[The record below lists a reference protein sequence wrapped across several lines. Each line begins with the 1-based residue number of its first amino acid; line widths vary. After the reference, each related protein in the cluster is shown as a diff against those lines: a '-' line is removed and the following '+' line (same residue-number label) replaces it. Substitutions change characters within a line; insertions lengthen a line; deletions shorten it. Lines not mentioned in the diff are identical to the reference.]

1 MRTIVK
7 FTYFLVVSFILFMGI
22 SLFCYRTIFDGNL
35 SSDHESWGNFGSFLS
50 GIASPFA
57 FISIV
62 ITILLTRYTI
72 LKTNSLNA
80 CILILKELREEKF
93 IRNEKY
99 IMNNLPPIVNKIN
112 SLNDIKDKKLK
123 ASINDYC
130 NTINNLGVLVVHRLI
145 EEEIIIAYYGI
156 QILTMYNL
164 IFPLIEGNKDTQYK
178 FIMGCGY
185 FSDTDNGKID
195 RQLIANATK
204 LQYDH
209 FKILAEKV
217 RKNGDEIIKKMNSKH
232 NK

>member
-1 MRTIVK
+1 MRNIVK
-7 FTYFLVVSFILFMGI
+7 FAFFLVVGFILFMGI
-22 SLFCYRTIFDGNL
+22 PLICYRIIFNGDFSNN
-35 SSDHESWGNFGSFLS
+35 HESWGSFGSFLS
-50 GIASPFA
+50 GIASPIA
-57 FISIV
+57 FISIA
-62 ITILLTRYTI
+62 ITILLTKYTT

-80 CILILKELREEKF
+80 CIPILKELREEKF

-99 IMNNLPPIVNKIN
+99 IMNNLPQIVNEIN

-123 ASINDYC
+123 TAINEYC

-164 IFPLIEGNKDTQYK
+164 IFPLIEGNKDTQYTL
-178 FIMGCGY
+178 IMRCDY
-185 FSDTDNGKID
+185 FPNTNNGKTD

-217 RKNGDEIIKKMNSKH
+217 RKDGDKIIKRMNSEHK
-232 NK
+232 

>member
-7 FTYFLVVSFILFMGI
+7 FTYVLVVGFILFMGI
-22 SLFCYRTIFDGNL
+22 SLVCYRTIFNGDL
-35 SSDHESWGNFGSFLS
+35 SNNHESWGNFGSFLS

-80 CILILKELREEKF
+80 CIPVLKELREEKF

-99 IMNNLPPIVNKIN
+99 IMNNLPRIVNKIS
-112 SLNDIKDKKLK
+112 SLDDIKDKKLK
-123 ASINDYC
+123 ASINEYC
-130 NTINNLGVLVVHRLI
+130 NTINNIGVLVVHRLI

-164 IFPLIEGNKDTQYK
+164 IFPLIEGNKNTQYRL
-178 FIMGCGY
+178 IMGCGY
-185 FSDTDNGKID
+185 FPDTNNGKFD
-195 RQLIANATK
+195 QQLIANATK

-217 RKNGDEIIKKMNSKH
+217 RKNGNRIIKKMNSEHK
-232 NK
+232 